1 MSTRIILIWALLH
14 SGSVDGHAL
23 ADFEFI
29 LAQLLPLQLL
39 HDRVVEDLLEII
51 RAQRRTGGRLA

>member
-1 MSTRIILIWALLH
+1 MHRCGIDSQCQQVAAARALLL

-23 ADFEFI
+23 ANFEFI
-29 LAQLLPLQLL
+29 LAQLLPLQRL

-51 RAQRRTGGRLA
+51 